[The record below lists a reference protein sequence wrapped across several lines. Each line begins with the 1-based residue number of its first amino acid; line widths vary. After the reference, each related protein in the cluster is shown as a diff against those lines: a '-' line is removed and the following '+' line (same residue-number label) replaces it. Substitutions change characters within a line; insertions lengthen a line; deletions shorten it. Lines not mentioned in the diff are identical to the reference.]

1 MVGLSSLQMGNNLKY
16 FIKLAGMTNAQVA
29 AAKGI
34 APESVSRH
42 CSGRSQMSIRDAL
55 DYAAILECAP
65 EALLFDKPPLVCIGK
80 MTNGQSVD
88 LYDESERFEVSVSAT
103 FGPGTRLIERVWDD
117 NNSSSYDGM
126 FTVLDAR
133 PMKTNTVPQ
142 AAYGKPCIVSY
153 DVVETRMGVE
163 YKNKTEIGYFIVY
176 PMPGNLYTLQAVYG
190 RALHQS
196 VSLNWACVSLASIQR
211 PDLLGWQKVT

>member
-1 MVGLSSLQMGNNLKY
+1 MVGLTSLQMGNNLKY

-29 AAKGI
+29 TAKGI

-55 DYAAILECAP
+55 DYAAILECPP
-65 EALLFDKPPLVCIGK
+65 EALLFEKPPLVVIGK
-80 MTNGQSVD
+80 MTNGQMVE

-103 FGPGTRLIERVWDD
+103 FGPGTRLLERTWDD
-117 NNSSSYDGM
+117 NHSVSYDGM
-126 FTVLDAR
+126 YTVLDAR

-142 AAYGKPCIVSY
+142 AAYGKPCIVSF
-153 DVVETRMGVE
+153 E
-163 YKNKTEIGYFIVY
+163 NPQSSQTEFGYYIVY
-176 PMPGNLYTLQAVYG
+176 PMPGNLFTLQAVYG

-196 VSLNWACVSLASIQR
+196 VSLNWACCTLASMQR
-211 PDLLGWQKVT
+211 PDLLGWQRVT

>member
-55 DYAAILECAP
+55 DYAAILECPP
-65 EALLFDKPPLVCIGK
+65 EALLFEKPPLVVIGK
-80 MTNGQSVD
+80 MTNGQMVE
-88 LYDESERFEVSVSAT
+88 LYDESERFEVSVTAT
-103 FGPGTRLIERVWDD
+103 FGPGARLIDRVWDD
-117 NNSSSYDGM
+117 SNTACYDGM

-142 AAYGKPCIVSY
+142 AAYGKPCIVSF
-153 DVVETRMGVE
+153 ENP
-163 YKNKTEIGYFIVY
+163 KSSQTEFGYYIVY
-176 PMPGNLYTLQAVYG
+176 PMPGNLFTLQAVYG

-196 VSLNWACVSLASIQR
+196 VSLNWACCTLASMQR
-211 PDLLGWQKVT
+211 PDLLGWQRVT

>member
-1 MVGLSSLQMGNNLKY
+1 MVGLTSLQMGNNLKY

-55 DYAAILECAP
+55 DYAAILECPP
-65 EALLFDKPPLVCIGK
+65 EALLFEKPPLVVIGR
-80 MTNGQSVD
+80 MTNGQTVD

-103 FGPGTRLIERVWDD
+103 FGPGTRLIERAWDD

-126 FTVLDAR
+126 YTVLDAR
-133 PMKTNTVPQ
+133 PMKTSTVPQ
-142 AAYGKPCIVSY
+142 AAYGKPCVVSFKHPKSGQN
-153 DVVETRMGVE
+153 EF
-163 YKNKTEIGYFIVY
+163 GYFIVY
-176 PMPGNLYTLQAVYG
+176 PMPGNLFTLQAVYG

-196 VSLNWACVSLASIQR
+196 VSVNWACVCLASIQR
-211 PDLLGWQKVT
+211 PDLLGWQRVT

>member
-1 MVGLSSLQMGNNLKY
+1 MVGLSSFQMGNNLKY

-55 DYAAILECAP
+55 DYAAILECPP
-65 EALLFDKPPLVCIGK
+65 EALLFEKPPLVVSGK
-80 MTNGQSVD
+80 MTNGQMVE

-103 FGPGTRLIERVWDD
+103 FGPGTRLIERTWDD
-117 NNSSSYDGM
+117 NNSASYDGM
-126 FTVLDAR
+126 YTVLDAR

-142 AAYGKPCIVSY
+142 ASYGKPCIVSF
-153 DVVETRMGVE
+153 EHG
-163 YKNKTEIGYFIVY
+163 KSGKTEFGYYIVF
-176 PMPGNLYTLQAVYG
+176 PMPGSLFTLQAVYG
-190 RALHQS
+190 QKLHQS
-196 VSLNWACVSLASIQR
+196 VSLNWACGALASIQR
-211 PDLLGWQKVT
+211 PDLLGWQRVT

>member
-55 DYAAILECAP
+55 DYAAILECPP
-65 EALLFDKPPLVCIGK
+65 EALLFDKPPLVVIGT
-80 MTNGQSVD
+80 MLNGQKVD
-88 LYDESERFEVSVSAT
+88 LFNESERYEVTVNAT
-103 FGPGTRLIERVWDD
+103 FGPGTRLMDRVWDD
-117 NNSSSYDGM
+117 NNTRSYDGM
-126 FTVLDAR
+126 YTVLDAR

-142 AAYGKPCIVSY
+142 AAYGKPCIVSF
-153 DVVETRMGVE
+153 EHPKSGQ
-163 YKNKTEIGYFIVY
+163 TEFGYYIVF
-176 PMPGNLYTLQAVYG
+176 PMPGNLFTLQAVYG

-196 VSLNWACVSLASIQR
+196 VSLNWACCTLASIQR
-211 PDLLGWQKVT
+211 PDLLGWQTVT

>member
-42 CSGRSQMSIRDAL
+42 CNGRSQMSIRDAL
-55 DYAAILECAP
+55 DYAAILECPP
-65 EALLFDKPPLVCIGK
+65 EALLFDKPPLVCIGRLFD
-80 MTNGQSVD
+80 GREVE
-88 LYDESERFEVSVSAT
+88 LYDESDRFEVSVNT
-103 FGPGTRLIERVWDD
+103 HYGPGTRLIERHWNDSSNTSFDD
-117 NNSSSYDGM
+117 MY
-126 FTVLDAR
+126 TVLDAR

-142 AAYGKPCIVSY
+142 AAFGKPCIVCFQEANSE
-153 DVVETRMGVE
+153 DV
-163 YKNKTEIGYFIVY
+163 KIGYHVVY
-176 PMPGNLYTLQAVYG
+176 PMPGNVYTLQPIYG
-190 RALHQS
+190 GGLHLGVLVQ
-196 VSLNWACVSLASIQR
+196 WACVCLASIQR